1 MTNPEAD
8 FYLTKREVEVLVM
21 MAEGLSQKEIADRL
35 YLSPNTVNTHTQ
47 HIYEK
52 MEVHT
57 GPHAVAKAIRA
68 RIIE

>member
-1 MTNPEAD
+1 
-8 FYLTKREVEVLVM
+8 M